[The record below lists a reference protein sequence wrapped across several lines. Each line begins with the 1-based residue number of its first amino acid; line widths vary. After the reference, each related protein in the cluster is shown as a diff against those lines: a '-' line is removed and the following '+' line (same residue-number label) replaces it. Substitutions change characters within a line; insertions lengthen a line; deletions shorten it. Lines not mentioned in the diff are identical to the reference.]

1 MSIEEGEII
10 DIYQDDEFML
20 SLERE
25 QSLPMG
31 MHGQPWPQMEQVTI
45 EDRPKCKT
53 ILTSTKSGT
62 CDP

>member
-10 DIYQDDEFML
+10 DIYQDDEFIL

-31 MHGQPWPQMEQVTI
+31 MHGQPSPQMEQVMLKI
-45 EDRPKCKT
+45 D
-53 ILTSTKSGT
+53 LV
-62 CDP
+62 

>member
-25 QSLPMG
+25 QSLLMG
-31 MHGQPWPQMEQVTI
+31 MHGQPSPEMEQMTVKN
-45 EDRPKCKT
+45 RP
-53 ILTSTKSGT
+53 IVR
-62 CDP
+62 